1 MVVLKKMLTAGEL
14 EQQIKHISQDPGVYL
29 FFDRFNRIIYIGKAI
44 KLKSRVQSYWNE
56 SNWSNRYKL
65 KFLVPKITKIE
76 TIVTKSEKEALILES
91 NLVFKHQPQYN
102 VLLKDNKTFPWLVI
116 TYDEAYPRLIPVR
129 DIKKFKKRRDSKNK
143 FFGPY
148 TNSGAMYENL
158 ELVNELFPLRKKRTP
173 PFKNR
178 PCLNYDL
185 GKCLGPCQKLISEED
200 YGNMLEQVEML
211 LKGNYDDLKSLL
223 TAEMLK
229 ASDDLNFE
237 KAAKLRDQIKSLKT
251 FNEVQNVIS
260 VNYDLSQDIFAIAY
274 DPDEQ
279 CDFACLQ
286 IFKIREGKLI
296 NRENHEIDFGDENDT
311 KEIFE
316 SAFMQYYTQVA
327 DSDLPKEILL
337 SEELASPEK
346 EEAEDGVSKESQN
359 EISPPNTLEEWLS
372 ERKGSKV
379 TINTPKRGD
388 KYAQVE
394 LAKRNARLTLRKM
407 KIDMLEDSSK
417 DINVALD
424 NLQKALDLKSTPSR
438 IECFDIS
445 HIQGTNVV
453 ASMVCFIDGL
463 PAKDQYRRFKISI
476 DQNNDFASMQE
487 VVKRRYKPLSKSLTV
502 NNENQEEGNVHESEA
517 EANAGLDSSPNL
529 IIIDGGKGQL
539 SAAREIMKELNLSHI
554 QMVGLAK
561 REEEIF
567 FPENKTPMVL
577 DRKSPELFLI
587 QKIRNEAHRFAIEYH
602 RKLRARK
609 AKESLLDSVP
619 GLGPKKKK
627 ILLEKFGTVNR
638 IISAPL
644 NEIEAL
650 PGFNKLLAERI
661 RERLGG

>member
-1 MVVLKKMLTAGEL
+1 MLTAKEL

-129 DIKKFKKRRDSKNK
+129 DIKKFKKRRNSKNK

-185 GKCLGPCQKLISEED
+185 GKCLGPCQKLVSEEE

-223 TAEMLK
+223 TAGMLK

-237 KAAKLRDQIKSLKT
+237 KAAKLRDQIKSLRT

-487 VVKRRYKPLSKSLTV
+487 VVKRRYKPLS
-502 NNENQEEGNVHESEA
+502 N
-517 EANAGLDSSPNL
+517 GLDSSPNL

-539 SAAREIMKELNLSHI
+539 SAACEIMKELNLSHI
-554 QMVGLAK
+554 QIVGLAK

-638 IISAPL
+638 ILTAPL
-644 NEIEAL
+644 NQIEAL
-650 PGFNKLLAERI
+650 PGFNKILAERI
-661 RERLGG
+661 RERLEG

>member
-1 MVVLKKMLTAGEL
+1 MLTAKEL

-129 DIKKFKKRRDSKNK
+129 DIKKFKKRRNSKNK

-185 GKCLGPCQKLISEED
+185 GKCLGPCQKLVSEEE

-237 KAAKLRDQIKSLKT
+237 KAAKLRDQIKSLRT

-407 KIDMLEDSSK
+407 KIDMLENSSK

-487 VVKRRYKPLSKSLTV
+487 VVKRRYKPLS
-502 NNENQEEGNVHESEA
+502 N
-517 EANAGLDSSPNL
+517 GLDSSPNL

-554 QMVGLAK
+554 QIVGLAK

-638 IISAPL
+638 ILTAPL

-650 PGFNKLLAERI
+650 PGFNKVLAERI
-661 RERLGG
+661 RERLEP

>member
-1 MVVLKKMLTAGEL
+1 MLTAGEL

-44 KLKSRVQSYWNE
+44 KLRNRIQSYWNE

-223 TAEMLK
+223 TAEMLE

-296 NRENHEIDFGDENDT
+296 NRENHEIDFGDENDS

-337 SEELASPEK
+337 SEELSSPKEEDEVSQPCRNGASP
-346 EEAEDGVSKESQN
+346 S
-359 EISPPNTLEEWLS
+359 NTLEEWLS

-394 LAKRNARLTLRKM
+394 LAKRNAKLMLRKM

-487 VVKRRYKPLSKSLTV
+487 VVKRRYKPLS
-502 NNENQEEGNVHESEA
+502 N
-517 EANAGLDSSPNL
+517 GLDSSPNL

-539 SAAREIMKELNLSHI
+539 SAACEIMKELNLSHI
-554 QMVGLAK
+554 QIVGLAK

-650 PGFNKLLAERI
+650 PGFNKVLAERI
-661 RERLGG
+661 RERLEG

>member
-1 MVVLKKMLTAGEL
+1 MLTAKEL

-158 ELVNELFPLRKKRTP
+158 ELVNELFPLRKKRSP

-185 GKCLGPCQKLISEED
+185 GKCLGPCQKLVSEEE

-223 TAEMLK
+223 TAGMLK

-237 KAAKLRDQIKSLKT
+237 KAAKLRDQIKSLRT

-487 VVKRRYKPLSKSLTV
+487 VVKRRYKPLS
-502 NNENQEEGNVHESEA
+502 N
-517 EANAGLDSSPNL
+517 GLDSSPNL

-554 QMVGLAK
+554 QIVGLAK

-638 IISAPL
+638 ILTAPL

-650 PGFNKLLAERI
+650 PGFNKVLAERI
-661 RERLGG
+661 RERLEG

>member
-1 MVVLKKMLTAGEL
+1 
-14 EQQIKHISQDPGVYL
+14 
-29 FFDRFNRIIYIGKAI
+29 
-44 KLKSRVQSYWNE
+44 
-56 SNWSNRYKL
+56 
-65 KFLVPKITKIE
+65 
-76 TIVTKSEKEALILES
+76 
-91 NLVFKHQPQYN
+91 
-102 VLLKDNKTFPWLVI
+102 
-116 TYDEAYPRLIPVR
+116 
-129 DIKKFKKRRDSKNK
+129 
-143 FFGPY
+143 
-148 TNSGAMYENL
+148 
-158 ELVNELFPLRKKRTP
+158 
-173 PFKNR
+173 
-178 PCLNYDL
+178 
-185 GKCLGPCQKLISEED
+185 
-200 YGNMLEQVEML
+200 MLEQVEML

-487 VVKRRYKPLSKSLTV
+487 VVKRRYKPLS
-502 NNENQEEGNVHESEA
+502 N
-517 EANAGLDSSPNL
+517 GLDSSPNL

-539 SAAREIMKELNLSHI
+539 SAACEIIKELNLSHI
-554 QMVGLAK
+554 QIVGLAK

-638 IISAPL
+638 ILTAPL
-644 NEIEAL
+644 NQIEAL
-650 PGFNKLLAERI
+650 PGFNKILAERI
-661 RERLGG
+661 RERLEN

>member
-1 MVVLKKMLTAGEL
+1 MLTAKEL

-44 KLKSRVQSYWNE
+44 KLKNRIQSYWNE

-158 ELVNELFPLRKKRTP
+158 ELVNELFPLRKKRSP

-229 ASDDLNFE
+229 ASDNLNFE

-296 NRENHEIDFGDENDT
+296 NRENHEINFGEENDT

-316 SAFMQYYTQVA
+316 SAFMQYYTQIA

-337 SEELASPEK
+337 SEELSSPK
-346 EEAEDGVSKESQN
+346 ETEEN
-359 EISPPNTLEEWLS
+359 EISEQCQNGASPSNTLEEWLS
-372 ERKGSKV
+372 DRKGSKV

-394 LAKRNARLTLRKM
+394 LAKRNARLMLRKM

-487 VVKRRYKPLSKSLTV
+487 VVKRRYKPLSKGFTV
-502 NNENQEEGNVHESEA
+502 NHENQEEHDIHESEA
-517 EANAGLDSSPNL
+517 EASAGLDSSPNL

-539 SAAREIMKELNLSHI
+539 SAACEIMKELNLSHI
-554 QMVGLAK
+554 QIIGLAK

-609 AKESLLDSVP
+609 AKESLLDSVS

-627 ILLEKFGTVNR
+627 VLLEKFGTVNR

-650 PGFNKLLAERI
+650 PGFNKVLAERI
-661 RERLGG
+661 RERLEG

>member
-1 MVVLKKMLTAGEL
+1 
-14 EQQIKHISQDPGVYL
+14 
-29 FFDRFNRIIYIGKAI
+29 
-44 KLKSRVQSYWNE
+44 
-56 SNWSNRYKL
+56 
-65 KFLVPKITKIE
+65 
-76 TIVTKSEKEALILES
+76 
-91 NLVFKHQPQYN
+91 LVFKHQPQYN

-158 ELVNELFPLRKKRTP
+158 ELVNELFPLRKKRSP

-185 GKCLGPCQKLISEED
+185 GKCLGPCQKLISEEN
-200 YGNMLEQVEML
+200 YGNMLGQVEML

-260 VNYDLSQDIFAIAY
+260 VNYDLSQDIFAIAH

-296 NRENHEIDFGDENDT
+296 NRENHEIDFGDENDA

-337 SEELASPEK
+337 SEELNSPKEEDEVSQPYQNGASP
-346 EEAEDGVSKESQN
+346 S
-359 EISPPNTLEEWLS
+359 NTLEEWLS

-394 LAKRNARLTLRKM
+394 LAKRNAKLMLRKM

-487 VVKRRYKPLSKSLTV
+487 VVKRRYKPLSKSFTA
-502 NNENQEEGNVHESEA
+502 NNTNQEEHDINESEA
-517 EANAGLDSSPNL
+517 ETDTGLDSSPNL

-554 QMVGLAK
+554 QIVGLAK

-638 IISAPL
+638 ILTAPL

-650 PGFNKLLAERI
+650 PGFNKILAERI
-661 RERLGG
+661 RERLES

>member
-1 MVVLKKMLTAGEL
+1 MLTAGEL

-44 KLKSRVQSYWNE
+44 KLKNRIQSYWNE

-223 TAEMLK
+223 TAEMLE

-286 IFKIREGKLI
+286 VFKIREGKLI
-296 NRENHEIDFGDENDT
+296 NRENHEIDFGDENDP

-337 SEELASPEK
+337 SEELASPK
-346 EEAEDGVSKESQN
+346 EENEVSQPCRN
-359 EISPPNTLEEWLS
+359 EASSSNTLEEWLS

-394 LAKRNARLTLRKM
+394 LAKRNAKLMLRKM

-487 VVKRRYKPLSKSLTV
+487 VVKRRYKPLSKALKV
-502 NNENQEEGNVHESEA
+502 ENENQEEHGFREGEA
-517 EANAGLDSSPNL
+517 EANTGLDSSPNL

-539 SAAREIMKELNLSHI
+539 SAAREIIKELNLSHI
-554 QMVGLAK
+554 QIVGLAK

-638 IISAPL
+638 IITAPL

-650 PGFNKLLAERI
+650 PGFNKILAERI
-661 RERLGG
+661 RERLESS

>member
-1 MVVLKKMLTAGEL
+1 MLTAGEL

-44 KLKSRVQSYWNE
+44 KLKNRIQSYWNE

-158 ELVNELFPLRKKRTP
+158 ELVNELFPLRKKRSP

-229 ASDDLNFE
+229 ASDNLNFE

-316 SAFMQYYTQVA
+316 SAFMQYYTQIA

-337 SEELASPEK
+337 SEELSSPKEAEENAISPSCQNGASP
-346 EEAEDGVSKESQN
+346 S
-359 EISPPNTLEEWLS
+359 NTLEEWLS

-394 LAKRNARLTLRKM
+394 LAKRNARLMLRKM

-487 VVKRRYKPLSKSLTV
+487 VVKRRYKPLSKGFTV
-502 NNENQEEGNVHESEA
+502 NHENQEEHDAHESEA
-517 EANAGLDSSPNL
+517 EASAGLDSSPNL

-554 QMVGLAK
+554 QIVGLAK

-609 AKESLLDSVP
+609 AKESLLDSVS

-661 RERLGG
+661 RERLEG

>member
-1 MVVLKKMLTAGEL
+1 MLTAKEL

-158 ELVNELFPLRKKRTP
+158 ELVNELFPLRKKRSP

-185 GKCLGPCQKLISEED
+185 GKCLGPCQKLVSEEE
-200 YGNMLEQVEML
+200 YRNMLEQVEML

-223 TAEMLK
+223 TAGMLK

-237 KAAKLRDQIKSLKT
+237 KAAKLRDQIKSLRT

-311 KEIFE
+311 IEIFE
-316 SAFMQYYTQVA
+316 SAFMQYYTQV
-327 DSDLPKEILL
+327 K
-337 SEELASPEK
+337 
-346 EEAEDGVSKESQN
+346 
-359 EISPPNTLEEWLS
+359 
-372 ERKGSKV
+372 
-379 TINTPKRGD
+379 
-388 KYAQVE
+388 KY
-394 LAKRNARLTLRKM
+394 
-407 KIDMLEDSSK
+407 
-417 DINVALD
+417 
-424 NLQKALDLKSTPSR
+424 
-438 IECFDIS
+438 F
-445 HIQGTNVV
+445 
-453 ASMVCFIDGL
+453 
-463 PAKDQYRRFKISI
+463 
-476 DQNNDFASMQE
+476 
-487 VVKRRYKPLSKSLTV
+487 
-502 NNENQEEGNVHESEA
+502 
-517 EANAGLDSSPNL
+517 
-529 IIIDGGKGQL
+529 
-539 SAAREIMKELNLSHI
+539 
-554 QMVGLAK
+554 
-561 REEEIF
+561 
-567 FPENKTPMVL
+567 
-577 DRKSPELFLI
+577 
-587 QKIRNEAHRFAIEYH
+587 
-602 RKLRARK
+602 
-609 AKESLLDSVP
+609 
-619 GLGPKKKK
+619 
-627 ILLEKFGTVNR
+627 
-638 IISAPL
+638 
-644 NEIEAL
+644 
-650 PGFNKLLAERI
+650 
-661 RERLGG
+661 

>member
-1 MVVLKKMLTAGEL
+1 MLTAGEL

-44 KLKSRVQSYWNE
+44 KLKNRIQSYWNE

-116 TYDEAYPRLIPVR
+116 TYDEPYPRLIPVR

-158 ELVNELFPLRKKRTP
+158 ELVNELFPLRKKRIP

-200 YGNMLEQVEML
+200 YGNMLGQVEML

-229 ASDDLNFE
+229 ASDDMNFE

-346 EEAEDGVSKESQN
+346 EEAEDGVSKKSQN

-394 LAKRNARLTLRKM
+394 LAKRNARLMLRKM

-487 VVKRRYKPLSKSLTV
+487 VVKRRYKPLS
-502 NNENQEEGNVHESEA
+502 N
-517 EANAGLDSSPNL
+517 GLDSSPNL

-554 QMVGLAK
+554 QIVGLAK

-638 IISAPL
+638 ILTTPL

-650 PGFNKLLAERI
+650 PGFNKVLAERI
-661 RERLGG
+661 RERLEG

>member
-1 MVVLKKMLTAGEL
+1 
-14 EQQIKHISQDPGVYL
+14 
-29 FFDRFNRIIYIGKAI
+29 
-44 KLKSRVQSYWNE
+44 
-56 SNWSNRYKL
+56 
-65 KFLVPKITKIE
+65 
-76 TIVTKSEKEALILES
+76 
-91 NLVFKHQPQYN
+91 
-102 VLLKDNKTFPWLVI
+102 
-116 TYDEAYPRLIPVR
+116 
-129 DIKKFKKRRDSKNK
+129 
-143 FFGPY
+143 
-148 TNSGAMYENL
+148 
-158 ELVNELFPLRKKRTP
+158 
-173 PFKNR
+173 
-178 PCLNYDL
+178 
-185 GKCLGPCQKLISEED
+185 
-200 YGNMLEQVEML
+200 MLEQVEML

-337 SEELASPEK
+337 SEELSSPK
-346 EEAEDGVSKESQN
+346 EAEEDA
-359 EISPPNTLEEWLS
+359 ISPPCQNGASPSNTLEEWLS
-372 ERKGSKV
+372 DRKGSKV

-394 LAKRNARLTLRKM
+394 LAKRNARLMLRKM

-487 VVKRRYKPLSKSLTV
+487 VVKRRYKPLSKGFTV
-502 NNENQEEGNVHESEA
+502 NHENQEEHDVHESEA
-517 EANAGLDSSPNL
+517 EASAGLDSSPNL

-554 QMVGLAK
+554 QIVGLAK

-609 AKESLLDSVP
+609 AKESLLDSVS

-638 IISAPL
+638 ILTAP
-644 NEIEAL
+644 
-650 PGFNKLLAERI
+650 
-661 RERLGG
+661 

>member
-1 MVVLKKMLTAGEL
+1 MLTAKEL

-116 TYDEAYPRLIPVR
+116 TYDEDYPRLIPVR
-129 DIKKFKKRRDSKNK
+129 DIKKFKKRRNSKNK

-185 GKCLGPCQKLISEED
+185 GKCLGPCQKLVSEEE
-200 YGNMLEQVEML
+200 YRNMLEQVEML

-487 VVKRRYKPLSKSLTV
+487 VVKRRYKPLS
-502 NNENQEEGNVHESEA
+502 N
-517 EANAGLDSSPNL
+517 GLDSSPNL

-539 SAAREIMKELNLSHI
+539 SAACEIIKELNLSHI
-554 QMVGLAK
+554 QIVGLAK

-638 IISAPL
+638 ILTAPL
-644 NEIEAL
+644 NQIEAL
-650 PGFNKLLAERI
+650 PGFNKILAERI
-661 RERLGG
+661 RERLEN

>member
-1 MVVLKKMLTAGEL
+1 MLTAGEL

-44 KLKSRVQSYWNE
+44 KLRNRIQSYWNE

-286 IFKIREGKLI
+286 VFKIREGKLI
-296 NRENHEIDFGDENDT
+296 NRENHEIDFGDENDS

-337 SEELASPEK
+337 SEELSSPK
-346 EEAEDGVSKESQN
+346 EEDEVSQPCRN
-359 EISPPNTLEEWLS
+359 EAAPSNTLEEWLS

-394 LAKRNARLTLRKM
+394 LAKRNAKLMLRKM

-487 VVKRRYKPLSKSLTV
+487 VVKRRYKPLSKGFKV
-502 NNENQEEGNVHESEA
+502 NHEIQEEHDIHESEA
-517 EANAGLDSSPNL
+517 ETNTGLDSSPNL

-554 QMVGLAK
+554 QIVGLAK

-638 IISAPL
+638 ILTAPL

-650 PGFNKLLAERI
+650 PGFNKVLAERI
-661 RERLGG
+661 RERLESS

>member
-1 MVVLKKMLTAGEL
+1 MLTAGEL

-44 KLKSRVQSYWNE
+44 KLKNRIQSYWNE

-158 ELVNELFPLRKKRTP
+158 ELVNELFPLRKKRSP

-185 GKCLGPCQKLISEED
+185 GKCLGPCQKLISEEN
-200 YGNMLEQVEML
+200 YGNMLGQVEML

-260 VNYDLSQDIFAIAY
+260 VNYDLSQDIFAIAH

-296 NRENHEIDFGDENDT
+296 NRENHEIDFGDENDA

-337 SEELASPEK
+337 SEELNSPKEEDEVSQPYQNGASP
-346 EEAEDGVSKESQN
+346 S
-359 EISPPNTLEEWLS
+359 NTLEEWLS

-394 LAKRNARLTLRKM
+394 LAKRNAKLMLRKM

-487 VVKRRYKPLSKSLTV
+487 VVKRRYKPLSKSFTA
-502 NNENQEEGNVHESEA
+502 NNANQEEHDINESEA
-517 EANAGLDSSPNL
+517 ETNTGLDSSPNL

-554 QMVGLAK
+554 QIVGLAK

-638 IISAPL
+638 ILTAPL

-650 PGFNKLLAERI
+650 PGFNKILAERI
-661 RERLGG
+661 RERLES

>member
-1 MVVLKKMLTAGEL
+1 
-14 EQQIKHISQDPGVYL
+14 
-29 FFDRFNRIIYIGKAI
+29 
-44 KLKSRVQSYWNE
+44 
-56 SNWSNRYKL
+56 
-65 KFLVPKITKIE
+65 
-76 TIVTKSEKEALILES
+76 
-91 NLVFKHQPQYN
+91 
-102 VLLKDNKTFPWLVI
+102 
-116 TYDEAYPRLIPVR
+116 
-129 DIKKFKKRRDSKNK
+129 
-143 FFGPY
+143 
-148 TNSGAMYENL
+148 
-158 ELVNELFPLRKKRTP
+158 
-173 PFKNR
+173 
-178 PCLNYDL
+178 
-185 GKCLGPCQKLISEED
+185 
-200 YGNMLEQVEML
+200 
-211 LKGNYDDLKSLL
+211 
-223 TAEMLK
+223 
-229 ASDDLNFE
+229 
-237 KAAKLRDQIKSLKT
+237 
-251 FNEVQNVIS
+251 
-260 VNYDLSQDIFAIAY
+260 
-274 DPDEQ
+274 
-279 CDFACLQ
+279 
-286 IFKIREGKLI
+286 
-296 NRENHEIDFGDENDT
+296 
-311 KEIFE
+311 
-316 SAFMQYYTQVA
+316 MQYYTQIA

-337 SEELASPEK
+337 SEELSSPK
-346 EEAEDGVSKESQN
+346 EAEEDA
-359 EISPPNTLEEWLS
+359 ISPPCQNGASPSNTLEEWLS
-372 ERKGSKV
+372 DRKGSKV

-394 LAKRNARLTLRKM
+394 LAKRNARLMLRKM

-487 VVKRRYKPLSKSLTV
+487 VVKRRYKPLSKGFTV
-502 NNENQEEGNVHESEA
+502 NNEIQEEYDVRESESEA
-517 EANAGLDSSPNL
+517 SARLDSSPNL

-554 QMVGLAK
+554 QIIGLAK

-609 AKESLLDSVP
+609 AKESLLDAVS

-627 ILLEKFGTVNR
+627 VLLEKFGTVNR
-638 IISAPL
+638 ILTAPL

-661 RERLGG
+661 RERLEG

>member
-1 MVVLKKMLTAGEL
+1 MLTAGEL

-44 KLKSRVQSYWNE
+44 KLKNRIQSYWNE

-296 NRENHEIDFGDENDT
+296 NRENHEIDFGDENDS

-337 SEELASPEK
+337 SEELASPK
-346 EEAEDGVSKESQN
+346 EENEVSQACQN
-359 EISPPNTLEEWLS
+359 GASPSNTLEEWLS

-394 LAKRNARLTLRKM
+394 LAKRNAKLMLRKM

-487 VVKRRYKPLSKSLTV
+487 VVKRRYKPLSKALKV
-502 NNENQEEGNVHESEA
+502 EYENQAEHDINESEA
-517 EANAGLDSSPNL
+517 EANTGLDSRPNL

-554 QMVGLAK
+554 QIVGLAK

-638 IISAPL
+638 ILAAPL

-650 PGFNKLLAERI
+650 PGFNKILAERI
-661 RERLGG
+661 RERLESS

>member
-1 MVVLKKMLTAGEL
+1 MLTAKEL

-129 DIKKFKKRRDSKNK
+129 DIKKFKKRRNSKNK

-185 GKCLGPCQKLISEED
+185 GKCLGPCQKLVSEEE

-237 KAAKLRDQIKSLKT
+237 KAAKLRDQIKSLRT

-372 ERKGSKV
+372 ERKSSKV

-487 VVKRRYKPLSKSLTV
+487 VVKRRYKPLSKSL
-502 NNENQEEGNVHESEA
+502 E
-517 EANAGLDSSPNL
+517 LDSSPNL

-539 SAAREIMKELNLSHI
+539 SAACEIMKELNLSHI
-554 QMVGLAK
+554 QIVGLAK

-638 IISAPL
+638 ILTAPL

-650 PGFNKLLAERI
+650 PGFNKVLAERI
-661 RERLGG
+661 RERLEG

>member
-1 MVVLKKMLTAGEL
+1 MLTAGEL

-44 KLKSRVQSYWNE
+44 KLRNRIQSYWNE

-229 ASDDLNFE
+229 ASEDLNFE

-296 NRENHEIDFGDENDT
+296 NRENHEIDFGEENDA

-337 SEELASPEK
+337 SEELASPK
-346 EEAEDGVSKESQN
+346 EENEVSQACQN
-359 EISPPNTLEEWLS
+359 GASPSNTLEEWLS

-394 LAKRNARLTLRKM
+394 LAKRNAKLMLRKM

-487 VVKRRYKPLSKSLTV
+487 VVKRRYKPLSKALKV
-502 NNENQEEGNVHESEA
+502 EYENQAEHDIHDSEA
-517 EANAGLDSSPNL
+517 ESNAGLDSSPNL

-627 ILLEKFGTVNR
+627 ILLEKFGTVNK
-638 IISAPL
+638 ILAASL
-644 NEIEAL
+644 DEIEAL
-650 PGFNKLLAERI
+650 PGFNALLVK
-661 RERLGG
+661 RLKEIIESRFFN

>member
-1 MVVLKKMLTAGEL
+1 MLTAKEL

-129 DIKKFKKRRDSKNK
+129 DIKKFKKRRNSKNK

-185 GKCLGPCQKLISEED
+185 GKCLGPCQKLVSEEE

-229 ASDDLNFE
+229 ASDDMNFE
-237 KAAKLRDQIKSLKT
+237 KAAKLRDQIKSLRT

-487 VVKRRYKPLSKSLTV
+487 VVKRRYKPLS
-502 NNENQEEGNVHESEA
+502 N
-517 EANAGLDSSPNL
+517 GLDSSPNL

-539 SAAREIMKELNLSHI
+539 SAACEIMKELNLSHI
-554 QMVGLAK
+554 QIVGLAK

-609 AKESLLDSVP
+609 AKESLLDSVS

-638 IISAPL
+638 ILTAPL

-661 RERLGG
+661 RERLEG